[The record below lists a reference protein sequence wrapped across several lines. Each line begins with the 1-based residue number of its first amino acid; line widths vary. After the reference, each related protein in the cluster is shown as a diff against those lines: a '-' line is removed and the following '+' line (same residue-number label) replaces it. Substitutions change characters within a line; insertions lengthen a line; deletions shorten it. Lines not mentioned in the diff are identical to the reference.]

1 MAIGTVTATRAA
13 TGFPVAA
20 GGSAG
25 QVLAAWGTYN
35 IAAATADNDVIQM
48 CRVPKGATVLG
59 GWLIGEDIDTGTETW
74 DADFGWA
81 ANGDEAADPDGF
93 GNFGVISG
101 DAVDGNEAGI
111 FRHLGGVLR
120 TGGPKTFNAETLL
133 QLEVNAAANAG
144 GTGRVTVIVLY
155 TVA

>member
-1 MAIGTVTATRAA
+1 MAIGTVTADRAA
-13 TGFPVAA
+13 AGFPVAA

-25 QVLAAWGTYN
+25 QVLVAWGTYD
-35 IAAATADNDVIQM
+35 IAAVTADGDIIKM
-48 CRVPKGATVLG
+48 CRVPKGATVVG
-59 GWLIGEDIDTGTETW
+59 GWIIGEDIDTGTETW

-81 ANGDEAADPDGF
+81 ANGDEIADPDGF

-101 DAVDGNEAGI
+101 DATDGNEVGI

-120 TGGPKTFNAETLL
+120 TDGPKTFNAETVL

-144 GTGRVTVIVLY
+144 GTGRVTAIVLY
-155 TVA
+155 TV